1 MAVFQYILKDNS
13 GTRKEGEIQASTLD
27 AAIHN
32 LTDQEQ
38 VIISIKEL
46 DTSWDFLGP
55 FLDEVNLSYE
65 RFKSRV
71 PLSNLVFFTRQ
82 LATMFS
88 AGLTIEKSIKGLA
101 SDEKHPRLRKIL
113 KKVVENIRQGLNLSD
128 ALSRHPG
135 VFNDLYISMIKA
147 GEISG
152 NFPLANSKTEFNNK
166 KLNPLH

>member
-113 KKVVENIRQGLNLSD
+113 KKVVLVLFIFTFIILISDSGVIRTAEPIIEAAEGSP
-128 ALSRHPG
+128 AIEIFFA
-135 VFNDLYISMIKA
+135 FNS
-147 GEISG
+147 
-152 NFPLANSKTEFNNK
+152 F
-166 KLNPLH
+166 